1 MLNPIREDLR
11 GVMADIVSE
20 ELNLKNI
27 TWVDDVESLVS
38 LGAKANFKVLGRRLG
53 KMMKPVANAISALP
67 SATVMELMNGG
78 SVVIEGETITENDIV
93 VVQNAKTEG
102 AIASTS
108 QVTVVLNTDISPE
121 LHLEGLAREIV
132 SKIQGARK
140 DAGLEVED
148 RIILSLKTDS
158 TELKAAIEAHQELIL
173 SEVLGLR
180 LEDSTA
186 EHSAID
192 AAGHT
197 LEVALAK
204 ATS

>member
-1 MLNPIREDLR
+1 M
-11 GVMADIVSE
+11 
-20 ELNLKNI
+20 NLKKI
-27 TWVDDVESLVS
+27 TWVDDVETLVT

-78 SVVIEGETITENDIV
+78 STVIEGEVITENDIV

-108 QVTVVLNTDISPE
+108 QVTVVLDTTISPE

-132 SKIQGARK
+132 SKVQSARK

-148 RIILSLKTDS
+148 RIILSLKPGSD
-158 TELKAAIEAHQELIL
+158 ELTQAIEAHHDLIL
-173 SEVLGLR
+173 AEVLGLR
-180 LEDSTA
+180 L
-186 EHSAID
+186 D
-192 AAGHT
+192 ALPG
-197 LEVALAK
+197 
-204 ATS
+204 

>member
-27 TWVDDVESLVS
+27 TWVEDVETLVS

-53 KMMKPVANAISALP
+53 KMMKPVANAIAALP
-67 SATVMELMNGG
+67 SAAVMELMNGG

-93 VVQNAKTEG
+93 VVQQAKTEG

-108 QVTVVLNTDISPE
+108 QVTVVLDTAISPE

-132 SKIQGARK
+132 SKIQSARK
-140 DAGLEVED
+140 EAGLEVED
-148 RIILSLKTDS
+148 RILLSLKPGSD
-158 TELKAAIEAHQELIL
+158 ELAEAIGAHKELIL
-173 SEVLGLR
+173 SEVLALR
-180 LEDSTA
+180 LEDLN
-186 EHSAID
+186 SAHTTLD

-197 LEVALAK
+197 LDVALQK